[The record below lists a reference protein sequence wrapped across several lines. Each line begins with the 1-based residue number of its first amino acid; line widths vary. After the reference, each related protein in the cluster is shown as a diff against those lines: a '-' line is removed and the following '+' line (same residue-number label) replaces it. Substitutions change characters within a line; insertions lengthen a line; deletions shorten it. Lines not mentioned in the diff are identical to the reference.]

1 MQTTQFL
8 AAALAGLGTGLALII
23 AIGAQSAFVL
33 RQGLR
38 GDHVGLVVLVC
49 LLSDVVLIA
58 VGVAGVGQVLRAVP
72 AMEAAARF
80 GGAGYLFVYAALAG
94 RRCLRARGGLHPSR
108 GTALTTKP
116 VLLAVLAVTWLNP
129 HVYLDTVL
137 LLGSLASVHGQMRWG
152 FGLGA
157 FGASLL
163 WFTVLGYGA
172 AVLRPMFAKPQAWQL
187 LDAGTAAV
195 MVLLGVTMLARG

>member
-1 MQTTQFL
+1 
-8 AAALAGLGTGLALII
+8 
-23 AIGAQSAFVL
+23 
-33 RQGLR
+33 
-38 GDHVGLVVLVC
+38 
-49 LLSDVVLIA
+49 
-58 VGVAGVGQVLRAVP
+58 
-72 AMEAAARF
+72 MEAAARF

-163 WFTVLGYGA
+163 WFTALGYGA

>member
-1 MQTTQFL
+1 MQSTEFL

-38 GDHVGLVVLVC
+38 GDHVGLVVWVC

-72 AMEAAARF
+72 AMEVAARV

-94 RRCLRARGGLHPSR
+94 RRCLRVSGGLHPSR
-108 GTALTTKP
+108 GTALTTKA

-137 LLGSLASVHGQMRWG
+137 LLGSLASIHGQMRWG

-157 FGASLL
+157 FAASLL
-163 WFTVLGYGA
+163 WFTALGYGA
-172 AVLRPMFAKPQAWQL
+172 AVLRPIFAKPQAWQL

-195 MVLLGVTMLARG
+195 MVVLGLAMLASG